1 MQTASAAAVAAAMAG
16 YWFYSRTEEP
26 EARAASLL
34 TIWGWP
40 PRGHQLLAV
49 SIVVG
54 GRRRSRSGSWWYFFS
69 SSPPAPGYATFLD
82 QCVGLRG
89 LRGKTRPRL
98 QTDTD
103 RKARERMRERESL
116 SLSLSQLRVLWS
128 LSTCTSPVS
137 NFPILCL
144 SQVWLSLWDA
154 VCWLEYIVQKERN
167 RYFVSCCVKCLTIS
181 LSNDSFSSSMF

>member
-1 MQTASAAAVAAAMAG
+1 MHRASAAVAAVAMAG

-54 GRRRSRSGSWWYFFS
+54 SRGRSRSGSWWYFFS

-103 RKARERMRERESL
+103 RKASERERERREKRASL
-116 SLSLSQLRVLWS
+116 SLSLSAASSDHSRVAPL
-128 LSTCTSPVS
+128 LFRTFLPVWAPS
-137 NFPILCL
+137 
-144 SQVWLSLWDA
+144 D
-154 VCWLEYIVQKERN
+154 
-167 RYFVSCCVKCLTIS
+167 
-181 LSNDSFSSSMF
+181 